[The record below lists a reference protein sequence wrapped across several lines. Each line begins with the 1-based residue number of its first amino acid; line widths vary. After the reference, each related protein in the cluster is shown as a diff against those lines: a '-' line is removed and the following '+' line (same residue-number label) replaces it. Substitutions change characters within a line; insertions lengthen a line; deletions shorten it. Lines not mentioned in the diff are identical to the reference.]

1 MPYPNQKYRKKK
13 ARTIKIGPVPE
24 QDEIS
29 GSVGSIVYHNEET
42 GYVVLNLRVA
52 GGTQDGGQD
61 ATVVGKTPAIW
72 EGEEIKAK
80 GKWAR
85 HPEHGLEFR
94 ADEIECIVPSSV
106 EGIRRYLASGAI
118 SGIGKVYADKIVE
131 RFGDQTLDIIGK
143 NSARLLEVSGIGK
156 GRLQKIRK
164 SWEAQHGVRDTM
176 IFLQANGVGTAQA
189 SKIYRAYGP
198 DTIAIVKK
206 NPYRLCRD
214 IAGIG
219 FIKADA
225 IAVKVGIER
234 DSPLRARAGLFYT
247 LTKLSEEGHC
257 FCNETELLLNAEAL
271 ISISIDILVGAL
283 KEEIEGGNIIKDGD
297 KIYLKNLYFAEV
309 GVSRRIR
316 SIMETRV
323 PFKPILADT
332 AVEWAMHKMSIQLSS
347 RQVEALKMALT
358 SKVSVVTGGPGVG
371 KTTIIKALCDIWCAR
386 RLDVRLVAPTG
397 RASRRMS
404 ESTGREAQT
413 IHRLLKYNP
422 QSHSFEYNSGNQ
434 LEAEVIIVDESSMID
449 IELAAQ
455 LLAAIRPS
463 TTLVLVGDIDQL
475 PSVGPG
481 NVLRDIIKAGEIPC
495 TKLDIIFRQQQGGNI
510 IRNAHRVN
518 SGEPIDDISDDD
530 SDFFFVKCDDPSRVV
545 ANVVKLVQNRIPL
558 KFGLSPL
565 EDIQVLTPMRKG
577 QLGYDNL
584 NLVLQEALNPRGV
597 SVQRFGRT
605 YRVGDRVMQIRNDY
619 DKDVFNGDLGF
630 IKTIDVHDS
639 KMTVDFDGRNVEYDL
654 NAIDDLVHS
663 YAISIHKSQGSE
675 YPAVVI
681 VIARQ
686 HYMLLQRNLLYTG
699 ITRGKRLVCLLG
711 DPYAVSVAIKNNDT
725 HERRTA
731 LAERIRN
738 ASNNTSSP
746 IPDIVASDNFS
757 SEDFDEPV

>member
-219 FIKADA
+219 FIKDDA
-225 IAVKVGIER
+225 KAVKVGIER

-257 FCNETELLLNAEAL
+257 FCNETELLLNAKPIA
-271 ISISIDILVGAL
+271 SDRYGRAQ
-283 KEEIEGGNIIKDGD
+283 EEIE
-297 KIYLKNLYFAEV
+297 
-309 GVSRRIR
+309 
-316 SIMETRV
+316 
-323 PFKPILADT
+323 
-332 AVEWAMHKMSIQLSS
+332 
-347 RQVEALKMALT
+347 
-358 SKVSVVTGGPGVG
+358 
-371 KTTIIKALCDIWCAR
+371 
-386 RLDVRLVAPTG
+386 
-397 RASRRMS
+397 
-404 ESTGREAQT
+404 
-413 IHRLLKYNP
+413 
-422 QSHSFEYNSGNQ
+422 
-434 LEAEVIIVDESSMID
+434 
-449 IELAAQ
+449 AA
-455 LLAAIRPS
+455 
-463 TTLVLVGDIDQL
+463 T
-475 PSVGPG
+475 
-481 NVLRDIIKAGEIPC
+481 N
-495 TKLDIIFRQQQGGNI
+495 
-510 IRNAHRVN
+510 
-518 SGEPIDDISDDD
+518 
-530 SDFFFVKCDDPSRVV
+530 
-545 ANVVKLVQNRIPL
+545 
-558 KFGLSPL
+558 
-565 EDIQVLTPMRKG
+565 
-577 QLGYDNL
+577 
-584 NLVLQEALNPRGV
+584 
-597 SVQRFGRT
+597 
-605 YRVGDRVMQIRNDY
+605 
-619 DKDVFNGDLGF
+619 
-630 IKTIDVHDS
+630 
-639 KMTVDFDGRNVEYDL
+639 
-654 NAIDDLVHS
+654 
-663 YAISIHKSQGSE
+663 
-675 YPAVVI
+675 
-681 VIARQ
+681 
-686 HYMLLQRNLLYTG
+686 
-699 ITRGKRLVCLLG
+699 
-711 DPYAVSVAIKNNDT
+711 
-725 HERRTA
+725 
-731 LAERIRN
+731 
-738 ASNNTSSP
+738 
-746 IPDIVASDNFS
+746 
-757 SEDFDEPV
+757 